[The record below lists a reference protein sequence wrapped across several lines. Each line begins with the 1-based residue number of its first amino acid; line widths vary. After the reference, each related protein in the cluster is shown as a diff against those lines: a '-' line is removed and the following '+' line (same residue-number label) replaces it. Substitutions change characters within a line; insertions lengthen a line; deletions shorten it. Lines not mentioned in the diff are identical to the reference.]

1 MTPYAKVRTQSTTL
15 RINGVL
21 GSAPDQYRE
30 VGVWEAL
37 TRSQQGL
44 PAIREL
50 SFLLCGDRS
59 NDWTFSLLRRK
70 IVHAR
75 TG

>member
-1 MTPYAKVRTQSTTL
+1 
-15 RINGVL
+15 
-21 GSAPDQYRE
+21 
-30 VGVWEAL
+30 VWEAS
-37 TRSQQGL
+37 THSQQGL
-44 PAIREL
+44 PAIRDL
-50 SFLLCGDRS
+50 RVLFCGDRS